1 MSDERNISL
10 ERSNRE
16 INSKY
21 NANDSIY
28 RRSTPITEPIA
39 SRIFASREEIERMS
53 NILMSSD
60 MKAYEKNKQYLNET
74 ANVFKT
80 YKKLSE
86 DVNVIYEKFIR
97 ATSGNEVN
105 TSEELKE
112 ILLNGNSV
120 PNLDYYISENGYV
133 KDEILP
139 SLKTQYDEKV
149 DEIDSR
155 INDNI
160 VETAESV
167 DLNNIDVD
175 INLLDYLGTIL
186 HEVDNTDSA
195 YKKYQFETSVK
206 SLSQIDGYKFKIV
219 GSDNIK
225 EVYVNDELTT
235 DSEFVPKLG
244 NTVYTILSDGDLTS
258 LNITNV
264 TGFKFNFHKIV
275 KALSVIGNNEALDN
289 LEGVYID
296 NSESFHVMESDAI
309 NKNESKNIFKINR
322 NKYRNISSITEPAD
336 VIDVFV
342 KNGDGDNLFITTKS
356 KETSFINDP
365 LNNNPE
371 MPYIIKSDK
380 DKIGS
385 IRLSNIKG
393 VYKEK
398 NKGKEQNIHGQKVAE
413 DIHIKTEEV
422 GVITELDRVGN
433 DGEITN
439 DFNIINK
446 ISTDVTR
453 IKKIDSDNLSI
464 VEFSGVSVPPEW
476 SGSGETVDK
485 ANWDSVMFVTNGSG
499 LRWYKSEISSYT
511 YNETSDTWTV
521 VVASTTYKNCKAIR
535 TNDPVLLYRQ
545 IDEYRNKGTSQLSE
559 LMYNLNDIED
569 YICRID
575 SSTSSDVS
583 LRRYDPLNLNTTKN
597 VRFPVTNPSLI
608 TISHSDLIT
617 IGSKVECKDNVFGF
631 VTSIDIVKRVLSIYV
646 PSESKY
652 YTRSFDTF
660 GNSIK
665 YSYLKVSGYE
675 SKTVSSVSLY
685 STDGSDVLNGDIYK
699 VKFTDNTTVNVNIS
713 AFNWVDK
720 EIDESDYVFGYALN
734 ATSDVTDKTQY
745 QKNSNFCLKSE
756 IAYIRRSHFSTKL
769 FITVGSNSYAKTA
782 FKNLASGYIDEKYF
796 YDAADIKG
804 YYGYGYNYA
813 VDNYVYAVADSY
825 TNKGNVYRNSSN
837 LLITYTS
844 ASTTVQVQNAL
855 ILNRP
860 CVVENPDSIDSTYYG
875 ILTGTGTNSLIIN
888 ANGTN
893 YTLTT
898 SGANTYYDNTVAY
911 VDTGVSALSIA
922 TQDQLINPIA
932 VNATTNEATANLI
945 FNGTKYRAKI
955 TKSAITFKSDVAI
968 VTNKT
973 NGTSVLGPNVTK
985 YSLNSSKALQI
996 TVGTTVHTNLNIL
1009 KLGAAV
1015 LHKDPRYA
1023 FNQFMFEPLIIK
1035 SVSTSG
1041 VSGVYYNSVKKTN
1054 TTVSVS
1060 NIAISRLGIPY
1071 DSKTFFTS
1079 DSVASKIT
1087 SINKDAKTV
1096 TFANNVTISYY
1107 AYSNTAMLKYLY
1119 VGSKSKV
1126 VSTITQ
1132 TDWNKFTV
1140 KYTDGTSA
1148 TNVDKTAIL
1157 FNAALYTD
1165 YDYILTDATASS
1177 LTSLSGCAK
1186 RTLLK
1191 TEVTNYKPSYFNENM
1206 LITGYKCV
1214 CTDGTDV
1221 TSSIVFNSTSG
1232 KWISRDRMYKVKD
1245 VKLESVEGIT
1255 STSDIKFTLKSN
1267 YMYHLTLT
1275 SGSIT
1280 RPSSGKCQF
1289 AMTDS
1294 KGTFTT
1300 PATYAYAFTG
1310 KYCLI
1315 NSTMA
1320 IFVSYVSSTKRAN
1333 FYNGSSFSVAM
1344 YSSFADLTSYAA
1356 YLFDN
1361 TITGHIITEAETDTL
1376 LFLNGNTYV
1385 ASFRDRD
1392 YGYLRWVKLV
1402 VLDHEE
1408 YIVNFPHYNTNGTSV
1423 TPTKLT
1429 LDYNDIYEP
1438 YLPKNGI
1445 YTKFDYYDKSTGNL
1459 PRIFYREFKGQSS
1472 GSYKDNYFYDM
1483 VVPGYENRAIECYVY
1498 ATMIDSTGIG
1508 REINSLKC
1516 VFVERPFWKSNLNKV
1531 ICCERD
1537 YIINDTYPY
1546 GAYRDYGPDEVLDY
1560 IIQGDSH
1567 YFTSSDTLYGS
1578 NSSMYK
1584 FTRQGDSLFI
1594 DEIAFTKSQYYET
1607 DFERVYNYAAYSN
1620 PIAGE
1625 SYTVYNKAD
1634 ITTDYIDGI
1643 RFYAFEFSGYYKYS
1657 ANSTGFATT
1666 KIDNRLNTLQLFF
1679 FDRNQY
1685 ILANAK

>member
-86 DVNVIYEKFIR
+86 DVNVLYEKFIR
-97 ATSGNEVN
+97 ATSGNEVH

-120 PNLDYYISENGYV
+120 PNLDYYISENGYI

-139 SLKTQYDEKV
+139 SLKEQYDEKV
-149 DEIDSR
+149 DEIDTR

-186 HEVDNTDSA
+186 HEVDNTDSN

-258 LNITNV
+258 LHVTNV

-275 KALSVIGNNEALDN
+275 KALSVIGNNENLDN

-296 NSESFHVMESDAI
+296 NSESFHVMKTDAI

-453 IKKIDSDNLSI
+453 IKNIDSDNLSI

-476 SGSGETVDK
+476 SGSEEVVDK
-485 ANWDSVMFVTNGSG
+485 ANWDSVVFVTNGSG
-499 LRWYKSEISSYT
+499 LRWHKSEISSYV
-511 YNETSDTWTV
+511 YNETSDSWTV
-521 VVASTTYKNCKAIR
+521 VVASTTYENCKAIR

-545 IDEYRNKGTSQLSE
+545 IDEYRNEGTSQLSE

-569 YICRID
+569 YICRIY
-575 SSTSSDVS
+575 SSTDSRVS

-597 VRFPVTNPSLI
+597 VRFIYGDPTVIN
-608 TISHSDLIT
+608 ISHSDLIT

-631 VTSIDIVKRVLSIYV
+631 VTSIDIVKRVLTIYV

-660 GNSIK
+660 GNTNKYRFIK
-665 YSYLKVSGYE
+665 VNGYE
-675 SKTVSSVSLY
+675 SKTISSISLY
-685 STDGSDVLNGDIYK
+685 STNNTAHGGADLINGDEYLVTFSDGS
-699 VKFTDNTTVNVNIS
+699 NVAINLS
-713 AFNWVDK
+713 SFNWVDK
-720 EIDESDYVFGYALN
+720 EIDDSDYVFGYALN
-734 ATSDVTDKTQY
+734 ATSDITDKTQY

-756 IAYIRRSHFSTKL
+756 IGYIRRSHFSTKL

-796 YDAADIKG
+796 YDAMDIKG

-813 VDNYVYAVADSY
+813 VDNYVHAVASSY
-825 TNKGNVYRNSSN
+825 TNKGNVFRNSDN
-837 LLITYTS
+837 LLVMYIS
-844 ASTTVQVQNAL
+844 ATETEQVQNAL
-855 ILNRP
+855 IHDRP
-860 CVVENPDSIDSTYYG
+860 CVIEDPDSIGTTYYG
-875 ILTGTGTNSLIIN
+875 LLVATGTNSLIIN
-888 ANGTN
+888 ANGTK

-898 SGANTYYDNTVAY
+898 SGANNYYDDTVAY
-911 VDTGVSALSIA
+911 VDTGVSALSVA

-932 VNATTNEATANLI
+932 VNTTTNEAIANLI
-945 FNGTKYRAKI
+945 FNGTKYRAKFA
-955 TKSAITFKSDVAI
+955 KSAITFKSDVAI

-996 TVGTTVHTNLNIL
+996 TVGTTVHTNLNVL
-1009 KLGAAV
+1009 KLGDAV
-1015 LHKDPRYA
+1015 LHVSPRYK
-1023 FNQFMFEPLIIK
+1023 FNQFMFEPIIIK

-1054 TTVSVS
+1054 TTESVS
-1060 NIAISRLGIPY
+1060 NIAISSLGIPY
-1071 DSKTFFTS
+1071 DSKTFYSS
-1079 DSVASKIT
+1079 DSVISKIT

-1096 TFANNVTISYY
+1096 TFANGVTISYY

-1119 VGSKSKV
+1119 VGSTSKI

-1148 TNVDKTAIL
+1148 TNVDRTAIL
-1157 FNAALYTD
+1157 FNASLYTD
-1165 YDYILTDATASS
+1165 YDYILTDATKSN
-1177 LTSLSGCAK
+1177 LKTLSGCAN

-1191 TEVTNYKPSYFNENM
+1191 TEVTSYRPSYFNENM

-1214 CTDGTDV
+1214 CTDGADV
-1221 TSSIVFNSTSG
+1221 TSSIVFNSTSD
-1232 KWISRDRMYKVKD
+1232 KWISRDRMYRVKD

-1255 STSDIKFTLKSN
+1255 SSTDVKFTLKTN
-1267 YMYHLTLT
+1267 YMYLLTIT

-1280 RPSSGKCQF
+1280 RPNSSKCQF
-1289 AMTDS
+1289 TMTDS
-1294 KGTFTT
+1294 KSTFTT
-1300 PATYAYAFTG
+1300 PVTYAYAFVG

-1315 NSTMA
+1315 NSVME
-1320 IFVSYVSSTKRAN
+1320 IFVKIDPTDTTYGLFK
-1333 FYNGSSFSVAM
+1333 NGGTTHRVNMYTSFE
-1344 YSSFADLTSYAA
+1344 DLTDDVA

-1361 TITGHIITEAETDTL
+1361 TITYDMIRKDDIVWLYHINDV
-1376 LFLNGNTYV
+1376 YV
-1385 ASFRDRD
+1385 ASYKHESTSYRH
-1392 YGYLRWVKLV
+1392 VK
-1402 VLDHEE
+1402 
-1408 YIVNFPHYNTNGTSV
+1408 ITSEW
-1423 TPTKLT
+1423 
-1429 LDYNDIYEP
+1429 I
-1438 YLPKNGI
+1438 
-1445 YTKFDYYDKSTGNL
+1445 
-1459 PRIFYREFKGQSS
+1459 
-1472 GSYKDNYFYDM
+1472 
-1483 VVPGYENRAIECYVY
+1483 
-1498 ATMIDSTGIG
+1498 
-1508 REINSLKC
+1508 
-1516 VFVERPFWKSNLNKV
+1516 W
-1531 ICCERD
+1531 
-1537 YIINDTYPY
+1537 
-1546 GAYRDYGPDEVLDY
+1546 
-1560 IIQGDSH
+1560 
-1567 YFTSSDTLYGS
+1567 
-1578 NSSMYK
+1578 
-1584 FTRQGDSLFI
+1584 
-1594 DEIAFTKSQYYET
+1594 
-1607 DFERVYNYAAYSN
+1607 
-1620 PIAGE
+1620 
-1625 SYTVYNKAD
+1625 
-1634 ITTDYIDGI
+1634 
-1643 RFYAFEFSGYYKYS
+1643 
-1657 ANSTGFATT
+1657 
-1666 KIDNRLNTLQLFF
+1666 KIDQNRIEN
-1679 FDRNQY
+1679 DVMMDHN
-1685 ILANAK
+1685 IK